1 MVAENKLETNYP
13 CTPCCLCGGCDCC
26 VYDNIQTV
34 YFDQLN
40 DNWKRVT
47 CCSPYH
53 WFCCC
58 ECSGGVAATTKS
70 YAPECCLNCPCCW
83 CCFTYIPGV
92 ENADEFVAHMKN
104 AGGDVR
110 GQVPRH
116 GFVHGGGVSDTTRHD
131 RPRTAR
137 LSGGGG
143 RKMR

>member
-1 MVAENKLETNYP
+1 MVADNKLETNYP

-104 AGGDVR
+104 AVATFDAKSRVMGSSTVA
-110 GQVPRH
+110 V
-116 GFVHGGGVSDTTRHD
+116 
-131 RPRTAR
+131 
-137 LSGGGG
+137 
-143 RKMR
+143 

>member
-53 WFCCC
+53 RFCCC
-58 ECSGGVAATTKS
+58 ECSGGVAASTKS

-104 AGGDVR
+104 AVATFEAKSRVMGSSTVA
-110 GQVPRH
+110 V
-116 GFVHGGGVSDTTRHD
+116 
-131 RPRTAR
+131 
-137 LSGGGG
+137 
-143 RKMR
+143 